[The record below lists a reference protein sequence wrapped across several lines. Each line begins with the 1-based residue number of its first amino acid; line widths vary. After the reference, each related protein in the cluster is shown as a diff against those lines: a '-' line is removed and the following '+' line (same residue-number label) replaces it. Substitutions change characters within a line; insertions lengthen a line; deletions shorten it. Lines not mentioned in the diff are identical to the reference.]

1 MPAYLPACL
10 LLLYRYYM
18 CGGDSIVSG
27 SSEERLVRIHCT
39 ATGEMLACT
48 DMHPGRR
55 NPLLYVAEATR
66 TRTRARE
73 SGRRY
78 HLISNA

>member
-1 MPAYLPACL
+1 MHAH
-10 LLLYRYYM
+10 RYYM

-55 NPLLYVAEATR
+55 NPLVYVPAGFYSRPQSTPWR
-66 TRTRARE
+66 VVWQQGVVCVR
-73 SGRRY
+73 G
-78 HLISNA
+78 